1 MFHRRDKIEAKTD
14 TQIVG
19 MRQAGLVVHD
29 TLAMVRARVAPGVT
43 TGELDAA
50 AEDFIRAAGAVPSF
64 QQVPGYR
71 HTLCVSVN
79 DEVVHGI
86 PGDRVLGHGDVV
98 SIDCGAEL
106 GGWHGDS
113 AITVIVGGPH
123 AAEPSVLALVA
134 ATEAALWAGIG
145 ACRVGARLNEV
156 GAAVEDAVVTAEE
169 SLPPGEESSLGIVE
183 GYTGHGIGRQMHM
196 APDVHNYRVRGRTPV
211 IPPGATL
218 AIEPMVVLGSG
229 RTFEG
234 ADGWTVRTVDGGAA
248 AHWEHTIAVTAGGVW
263 VLTAQDG
270 GRARLADLGIP
281 YAPLGGSSSAQM

>member
-1 MFHRRDKIEAKTD
+1 MFHRRGRIEAKTD
-14 TQIVG
+14 TQIVA

-29 TLAMVRARVAPGVT
+29 TLAMVRTRVAPGVT
-43 TGELDAA
+43 TGELDSA
-50 AEDFIRAAGAVPSF
+50 AEDFIRAAGAAPSF

-86 PGDRVLGHGDVV
+86 PGDRVLRHGDVV

-113 AITVIVGGPH
+113 AITVIIGGPD
-123 AAEPSVLALVA
+123 AVEPSVLALVA

-145 ACRVGARLNEV
+145 ACRAGARLNEV
-156 GAAVEDAVVTAEE
+156 GAAVEDAVVNAEA
-169 SLPPGEESSLGIVE
+169 SLAPGEGCRFGIVE
-183 GYTGHGIGRQMHM
+183 GYTGHGIGREMHM
-196 APDVHNYRVRGRTPV
+196 EPDVHNYRIRGRTPV

-218 AIEPMVVLGSG
+218 AIEPMVVIGSG
-229 RTFEG
+229 RTIEG
-234 ADGWTVRTVDGGAA
+234 ADGWTVRTVEGGAA
-248 AHWEHTIAVTAGGVW
+248 AHWEHTVAVTAGGVW

-270 GRARLADLGIP
+270 GQAGLAGLGIP
-281 YAPLGGSSSAQM
+281 YAPLGGSSSAQT